1 MRFGQ
6 VGPVFFGVFIALACG
21 STSGESKVD
30 PGGSAA
36 TGNIETSNRAGS
48 GTFDPG
54 GGSTT
59 GNPGGG
65 NGSSGSVDPECA
77 RISSDGQPIP
87 VDLYFIVDKT
97 FSMHCPVPDN
107 GVRCEIPDGPPDM
120 GESRWTVVSAALKT
134 FVADPSNKTLGVG
147 MGFFPIGSERN
158 SCTASTYASANVE
171 IGPLAMTSQPLT
183 TAINRQ
189 TPDGRTPTVP
199 ALTGAIQHAST
210 WAKAHPTHRVAV
222 VFATDGQPNGCG
234 ASTDAQQAAAVEQA
248 AQAAASGLMDNG
260 IPTYVLGV
268 GPDLA
273 NLNSIAKSGGTGTAF
288 LVDTSQNA
296 AAQLSAA
303 LASIRNTTALDCT
316 YTVPPEPTGKQF
328 NREQVNIEYTN
339 GAGAVTK
346 VGPVQ
351 AGADCATAPGW
362 KYSSDFKQINLCGK
376 TCSDVKA
383 DKAGKI
389 QVIFGCPTDPEEPP
403 S

>member
-1 MRFGQ
+1 M
-6 VGPVFFGVFIALACG
+6 
-21 STSGESKVD
+21 
-30 PGGSAA
+30 
-36 TGNIETSNRAGS
+36 N
-48 GTFDPG
+48 
-54 GGSTT
+54 
-59 GNPGGG
+59 
-65 NGSSGSVDPECA
+65 
-77 RISSDGQPIP
+77 
-87 VDLYFIVDKT
+87 
-97 FSMHCPVPDN
+97 CPVPDN

-134 FVADPSNKTLGVG
+134 FVADPANKTLGVG

-189 TPDGRTPTVP
+189 TPNGRTPTVP

-234 ASTDAQQAAAVEQA
+234 ASTDAQQAAAVEEA
-248 AQAAASGLMDNG
+248 AQVAAKGLMDTG

-316 YTVPPEPTGKQF
+316 YTIPPAPAGKTF
-328 NREQVNIEYTN
+328 VDTEVNIAYTN
-339 GAGAVTK
+339 SAGVVTPGGAHPEGCRLRHGPGLAVLP
-346 VGPVQ
+346 GQEANQPVRQ
-351 AGADCATAPGW
+351 D
-362 KYSSDFKQINLCGK
+362 L
-376 TCSDVKA
+376 
-383 DKAGKI
+383 
-389 QVIFGCPTDPEEPP
+389 
-403 S
+403 